1 MRFFTEHKNE
11 NFGSKCFAFTMAEI
25 LISLTIVGVIAAI
38 IIPSIQANIEKKARA
53 TKHKAFYSRMSQ
65 AFAMID
71 KNLNKYGQYS
81 ATYDEENS
89 SLNVTLDTGAMA
101 FVTEALGQTIKM
113 NNICDNENFKQCG
126 VPDKIIN
133 LSGTKRDVPTT
144 LGGLHS
150 GFSTLQDFWGF
161 KNSPVNTNAAAFE
174 TVNGESVVVYY
185 NPKCQSYIESIKKPY
200 PFSEYIMPRVC
211 VNMIYDLNGRKGP
224 NKIYEDVFILTVLG
238 PENPNVVSPIVKH
251 VEYWTYDTN
260 FCQTLNNGTRLA
272 TIDETIHIVINK
284 PLITDADTG
293 YGAWHT
299 APDNIAIGRGR
310 DLIYAWADGNYGAAC
325 VDKNK
330 KLLKW

>member
-1 MRFFTEHKNE
+1 MKLFTKQTKEK
-11 NFGSKCFAFTMAEI
+11 FRGKFYAFTMAEI

-133 LSGTKRDVPTT
+133 LSGAKRDVPTT
-144 LGGLHS
+144 LGGLYS
-150 GFSTLQDFWGF
+150 NFSKPVYFR
-161 KNSPVNTNAAAFE
+161 NIVHSPVNTNAAAFE

-185 NPKCQSYIESIKKPY
+185 NPKCQSYIESIKKPSPY
-200 PFSEYIMPRVC
+200 TEDIMPRVC

-251 VEYWTYDTN
+251 VQTSTYDTN
-260 FCQTLNNGTRLA
+260 FCQTLNN
-272 TIDETIHIVINK
+272 
-284 PLITDADTG
+284 
-293 YGAWHT
+293 
-299 APDNIAIGRGR
+299 
-310 DLIYAWADGNYGAAC
+310 
-325 VDKNK
+325 
-330 KLLKW
+330 